1 MVVPGL
7 SVLLQSAKTKLI
19 VLSSLLGVGSIIY
32 FTKNYIQYGS
42 FLGSNQT
49 CKTKILGG
57 KQMGVQ
63 QNIIIPS
70 KLVLRKRRQSY
81 VSNRKSSVSTIKRHS
96 SLPGSS
102 SEKNYAKIDVD
113 KELDEAVKNLN
124 KSMNELEEVLGLPN
138 NNNCKYCI
146 DNEIIR
152 LRNLI
157 DLGQNPQ
164 QVITMAENHLANN
177 KNEVYEELIQDVL
190 STDLNTESYNCLVDE
205 IRKIK
210 DIENDYDSDNDSF
223 ISASESVDLQ
233 ISDSENYEA
242 ILTFEKKLKELIK
255 KHSFNDLYMYGIE
268 YLTHYGIPVRSIRA
282 ELLNCENDVDF
293 CVKVYCLRRAF
304 KDLLTNSDCR
314 CWFISSGKEVMVS
327 LLKQAN
333 HDYNCFSENYDS
345 MLDYCSDSNNWECI
359 EEELSSRGV
368 CTLNF
373 YDVVLDF
380 MIMDSL
386 VDLENPPY
394 SVTTAI
400 QNKWLSTRFKETALS
415 TAIWAVIKSK
425 KSMLKNANGF
435 YAKFY
440 DISMHITPVLAWGL
454 LGPVK
459 ELNQLCSS
467 FKDTMLGF
475 LRDIFNV
482 EIVSYKSVES
492 LSKDIF
498 RIAKQRKEELIFKL

>member
-49 CKTKILGG
+49 SKTKVLGG

-63 QNIIIPS
+63 QNITIPS
-70 KLVLRKRRQSY
+70 KLVLRKRRQSS

-102 SEKNYAKIDVD
+102 SGKNYAKIDVD

-124 KSMNELEEVLGLPN
+124 KSMSELEEVLGLPN

-164 QVITMAENHLANN
+164 QVISMAENHLANN

-190 STDLNTESYNCLVDE
+190 STDLNMESYNCLVDE
-205 IRKIK
+205 IQKIK

-242 ILTFEKKLKELIK
+242 VLTFEKKLKELIK

-314 CWFISSGKEVMVS
+314 CWFINSGKEVMVS

-333 HDYNCFSENYDS
+333 H
-345 MLDYCSDSNNWECI
+345 
-359 EEELSSRGV
+359 
-368 CTLNF
+368 
-373 YDVVLDF
+373 
-380 MIMDSL
+380 
-386 VDLENPPY
+386 
-394 SVTTAI
+394 
-400 QNKWLSTRFKETALS
+400 ALS

-492 LSKDIF
+492 LSEDIF
-498 RIAKQRKEELIFKL
+498 RIAKQRKEELFSKL